1 MQTSHCLI
9 KYFYSTRQFLPST
22 KWLCIHQKQQGRI
35 WDLCISCFKRIIQG
49 GLSCRSHFRHFRH
62 FLQQDHCQPPKSPHK
77 THLLDRLEEDSP
89 RLSVV
94 DDILPGSLPQQTNG
108 VLSTPQKEHLMVF
121 WRSQQM
127 DGYPKCD
134 TPVETVVFTPPIPV
148 MWHFIR
154 CMVISWSSRNFLE
167 KKVQMGLCI
176 TMYRLPAILLDR
188 CNGCLIPQIFHWKP
202 RPFAFFSMAK
212 FWNLYIEFLLHANSL
227 RISTICGR
235 TVVKL
240 KSPMVWLSSHILGKS
255 FVNLLPSH
263 TGGTS
268 GKGLR

>member
-167 KKVQMGLCI
+167 RKVQIWACASPCI
-176 TMYRLPAILLDR
+176 ACQPYCSIAATAAWY
-188 CNGCLIPQIFHWKP
+188 
-202 RPFAFFSMAK
+202 
-212 FWNLYIEFLLHANSL
+212 
-227 RISTICGR
+227 
-235 TVVKL
+235 L
-240 KSPMVWLSSHILGKS
+240 KYFTGNHD
-255 FVNLLPSH
+255 PSH
-263 TGGTS
+263 SFPWQNSGTCILNS
-268 GKGLR
+268 FCMQIL